1 MTRLL
6 LSALPADTA
15 AQDAAALAAAVSDL
29 GALATVM
36 VCATVVLVFVARGAF
51 TWLTAREERLK
62 AQPPQHRSSTPPAG
76 PPSVS
81 VIHADL
87 RALEERIRALENKEA
102 SSSTA
107 MSNLRDEI
115 RKDMAGLKETGHA
128 QSEAIQQ
135 LTQAVTDLRHQLDFV
150 TRTPFGTPKTGG

>member
-1 MTRLL
+1 MHIL

-51 TWLTAREERLK
+51 AWLTAREERLK
-62 AQPPQHRSSTPPAG
+62 AQPQRSTTPPAG
-76 PPSVS
+76 TPSVG

-102 SSSTA
+102 SSSTD

>member
-1 MTRLL
+1 MRLL

-51 TWLTAREERLK
+51 AWLTAREERLK
-62 AQPPQHRSSTPPAG
+62 VQPEGRKSTPPAG
-76 PPSVS
+76 TPSVG